1 MLNRMT
7 LHGRLTRDPEFR
19 QTQGGTAVASF
30 TVAWSEKYKENER
43 KLFLPCV
50 AWGNNAMFICQYF
63 VKGSEIIV
71 EGALTSRKWQDK
83 DGNNRESIELT
94 VERMHFAGSK
104 QTDNAPQDAPE
115 PTGNP
120 IKPPAGFSPAVD
132 DDQLPF

>member
-1 MLNRMT
+1 MT
-7 LHGRLTRDPEFR
+7 LQGRLTRDPEFR
-19 QTQGGTAVASF
+19 QTQNGTAVASF
-30 TVAWSEKYKENER
+30 TVAWSEKYKETER

-50 AWGNNAMFICQYF
+50 AWGNSALFVCQYF

-71 EGALTSRKWQDK
+71 EGGLTSRKWQDK

-104 QTDNAPQDAPE
+104 TDSAPQDAPE

-120 IKPPAGFSPAVD
+120 TNAPAGFAPAVD